1 MSNAAKMAGMAPA
14 VARRRRFVSLLS
26 LGVAVLLGGCV
37 VTTHESV
44 SEPPRGASKPI
55 WPPLGTPLPES
66 DLQGGGATNATPEK
80 IGARHI
86 LVMYRGG
93 MRAPPSVTR
102 GKDEARALADEALAR
117 AKSGEDFTELVREY
131 SDEPGAPGRGGS
143 LGKFPRGVMI
153 REFENVAF
161 SLEPGEISEVVES
174 PFGFHIIQRT
184 E

>member
-1 MSNAAKMAGMAPA
+1 MRS
-14 VARRRRFVSLLS
+14 RSSTLLS
-26 LGVAVLLGGCV
+26 CGIVVALSGCV

-44 SEPPRGASKPI
+44 SEPPRGATRPI
-55 WPPLGTPLPES
+55 WPPLGTPLPET
-66 DLQGGGATNATPEK
+66 DDGAGSTTATTPDT

-93 MRAPPSVTR
+93 MRAPASVTR
-102 GKDEARALADEALAR
+102 SKDEARALADEALAR
-117 AKSGEDFTELVREY
+117 AKAGEDFTELVREY

-143 LGKFPRGVMI
+143 LGRFPRGVMV